1 MARCDGHYRYPLV
14 ESVLGDM
21 SIQPYVH
28 NCSVSIL
35 HKNRWSQY
43 IVFFK
48 LHSRLPVNRSVSFVA
63 RSHSIRGD
71 VAVMRIGFDGRVVN
85 MRHGDAVT
93 RRDHGF
99 HALPKAEEGPYGAY
113 DRYHGGEV
121 TASVGGSAGEATRGG
136 TGCERLWGMKSG
148 P

>member
-1 MARCDGHYRYPLV
+1 MITLHTLRDKQTTYQPLRSRFYGAEQPKSRPLALMARCDGHYRYPLV

-85 MRHGDAVT
+85 MRHGDAVVADQIVT
-93 RRDHGF
+93 RCASRF
-99 HALPKAEEGPYGAY
+99 H
-113 DRYHGGEV
+113 
-121 TASVGGSAGEATRGG
+121 
-136 TGCERLWGMKSG
+136 
-148 P
+148 

>member
-85 MRHGDAVT
+85 MRHGDAVVADQIVT
-93 RRDHGF
+93 KLAETMASMRYRKLKRAPTELMIVTTVARSRRQRE
-99 HALPKAEEGPYGAY
+99 AEP
-113 DRYHGGEV
+113 
-121 TASVGGSAGEATRGG
+121 
-136 TGCERLWGMKSG
+136 
-148 P
+148 